1 MVRLK
6 EVELMQIYPDEKDFN
21 STMVRLKATTD
32 SVITLSPPIFQFHY
46 GSVKSFCGA
55 NNSLNEAVFQFHYG
69 SVKSLLLFDACSTC
83 SNFNSTMVRLK
94 VPETQDNYAKNSNF
108 NSTMV
113 RLKASAATKRTTSVQ
128 ISIPLWFG

>member
-69 SVKSLLLFDACSTC
+69 SVKRLLEMFGRLYTVEFQFHYGSVKSLRGYHL
-83 SNFNSTMVRLK
+83 
-94 VPETQDNYAKNSNF
+94 Y
-108 NSTMV
+108 
-113 RLKASAATKRTTSVQ
+113 
-128 ISIPLWFG
+128 